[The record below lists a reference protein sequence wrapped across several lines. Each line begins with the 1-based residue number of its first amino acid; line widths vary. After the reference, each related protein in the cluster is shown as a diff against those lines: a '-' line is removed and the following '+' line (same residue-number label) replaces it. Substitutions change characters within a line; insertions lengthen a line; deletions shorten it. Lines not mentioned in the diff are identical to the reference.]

1 MLMTKIKVAHI
12 LHSVGGVDVSLRLIV
27 EHIDTEKFESI
38 VIQGTKDNDT
48 PFQDRNKVP
57 VKSYRIPI
65 FREISPL
72 KDFKAI
78 RTAYKI
84 VKKEKPHVIHAHS
97 AKGGVVGRIIGMIT
111 KTPSLY
117 TPQAFSYLST
127 DNPKKRSIYLTIER
141 FFKKGNSRILASSE
155 SEKQRAL
162 KEVGFP
168 ESKVLLYNNSIVP
181 INDIMPLSILKTWPD
196 EYICTV
202 GRPSYQKNTELLVR
216 AVYEIKKHRN
226 IHLVL
231 MGVGYHYSELDNIVK
246 LIDELDLK
254 DTITLLAWTSRED
267 VFNIVKNSQVYVS
280 TSRYEGLPYS
290 VIEAIALA
298 KACVVSDC
306 DGNRDLIKDGYNGFV
321 IKDENPKLYSD
332 KIIELLDQDTLREKF
347 SLNAKDFFIE
357 NFNVYTNIKKIEQI
371 YTKVKNNQL

>member
-1 MLMTKIKVAHI
+1 MTKIKVAHI

-27 EHIDTEKFESI
+27 EHIDDAKFESI
-38 VIQGTKDNDT
+38 VIQGTKDNNT
-48 PFQDRNKVP
+48 PFHDKSNAA
-57 VKSYRIPI
+57 VKNYRIGI
-65 FREISPL
+65 FREISPIQ
-72 KDFKAI
+72 DFKAI
-78 RTAYKI
+78 YKAYKI

-97 AKGGVVGRIIGMIT
+97 AKGGVIGRVVGMLT

-127 DNPKKRSIYLTIER
+127 DNPKKRSIYLAIER
-141 FFKKGNSRILASSE
+141 FFKNANSRILASSE

-162 KEVGFP
+162 TEVGIP
-168 ESKVLLYNNSIVP
+168 ANKVLLYNNSIMP
-181 INDIMPLSILKTWPD
+181 IDDIKSLSIAKTWPD

-231 MGVGYHYSELDNIVK
+231 MGVGYHYSELDNVVK
-246 LIDELDLK
+246 LIEELGLK
-254 DTITLLAWTSRED
+254 DTITMLAWTSRED

-290 VIEAIALA
+290 VIEAIALG

-321 IKDENPKLYSD
+321 IKDEDPALFSS
-332 KIIELLDQDTLREKF
+332 KIIELLDRDTLREKF
-347 SLNAKDFFIE
+347 SFNAKAFFDE
-357 NFNVYTNIKKIEQI
+357 NFDVSKNIKKLEDI

>member
-1 MLMTKIKVAHI
+1 MTKIKVAHI

-27 EHIDTEKFESI
+27 EHIDTNAFESI

-48 PFQDRNKVP
+48 PFHDKHNNP
-57 VKSYRIPI
+57 VITYRIPI
-65 FREISPL
+65 FREISPIQ
-72 KDFKAI
+72 DFKAI
-78 RTAYKI
+78 RAAYKI

-97 AKGGVVGRIIGMIT
+97 AKGGVVGRVVGMLT

-127 DNPKKRSIYLTIER
+127 DNPKKRSIYLAIER

-162 KEVGFP
+162 NEVGFP
-168 ESKVLLYNNSIVP
+168 QGKVLLYNNSIMP
-181 INDIMPLSILKTWPD
+181 INAIKPLSIPKTWPD

-231 MGVGYHYSELDNIVK
+231 MGVGYHYSELDSIVN
-246 LIDELDLK
+246 LIDELNLT
-254 DTITLLAWTSRED
+254 DTITMLAWTSRED

-306 DGNRDLIKDGYNGFV
+306 DGNRDLIKDGFNGFV
-321 IKDENPKLYSD
+321 IKEEAPKLYCA
-332 KIIELLDQDTLREKF
+332 KIIELLDNDTLREKF
-347 SLNAKDFFIE
+347 SFNAKAFFNE
-357 NFNVYTNIKKIEQI
+357 NFDVNINIKKLESI
-371 YTKVKNNQL
+371 YIKVKNHQL

>member
-1 MLMTKIKVAHI
+1 MTKIKVAHI
-12 LHSVGGVDVSLRLIV
+12 LHSVGGVDVSLRLIL
-27 EHIDTEKFESI
+27 EHIDDEKFESI

-48 PFQDRNKVP
+48 PFHDKSNNSIRN
-57 VKSYRIPI
+57 YRIPI
-65 FREISPL
+65 FREISPVQ
-72 KDFKAI
+72 DFKAI

-97 AKGGVVGRIIGMIT
+97 AKGGVIGRVVGMLT

-127 DNPKKRSIYLTIER
+127 DNSKKRSVYLAIER

-162 KEVGFP
+162 KEVGIP
-168 ESKVLLYNNSIVP
+168 ENKVLLYNNSILP
-181 INDIMPLSILKTWPD
+181 INSIQPLSVPKIWPD

-202 GRPSYQKNTELLVR
+202 GRPSYQKNTELLVK
-216 AVYEIKKHRN
+216 AVYEIKKQRN
-226 IHLVL
+226 VHLVL
-231 MGVGYHYSELDNIVK
+231 MGVGYHYSELDTVVK
-246 LIDELDLK
+246 LIEELDLT
-254 DTITLLAWTSRED
+254 DNITMLPWTSRED
-267 VFNIVKNSQVYVS
+267 VFNIVKHAQVYVS

-306 DGNRDLIKDGYNGFV
+306 DGNRDLIIDGYNGFV
-321 IKDENPKLYSD
+321 IKDENPELYSN
-332 KIIELLDQDTLREKF
+332 KIIALLEDDTLREKF
-347 SLNAKDFFIE
+347 SFNAKVFFDE
-357 NFNVYTNIKKIEQI
+357 NFDVNKNIRKIEDI
-371 YTKVKNNQL
+371 YTKLKNNQL